1 LLRDD
6 YLLLMLVGYLI
17 SIAVE
22 TPVLVLLLSRRHAL
36 RAKLFAGVWLTA
48 CTYPVVWLVLP
59 PLFEDQP
66 RWLYLL
72 VAETFAPVAECA
84 IFWFAFVRRLPP
96 AEPNAPANEDEW
108 PFPTATEA
116 RGRWDT
122 ARDMAA
128 IVLANLCSFGFGEV
142 LIAAGVFGGG

>member
-1 LLRDD
+1 MPRDN
-6 YLLLMLVGYLI
+6 YLLMMLIGYLI

-22 TPVLVLLLSRRHAL
+22 TPVLVALLSRRHAL
-36 RAKLFAGVWLTA
+36 WKRLFAGVWLTA

-59 PLFEDQP
+59 PLFADNQ

-84 IFWFAFVRRLPP
+84 IFWFAFIRPLPVPGP
-96 AEPNAPANEDEW
+96 AASRNEDEW
-108 PFPTATEA
+108 PFPTPEPPQ
-116 RGRWDT
+116 RWAS
-122 ARDMAA
+122 ARDFGA

-142 LIAAGVFGGG
+142 LIAVEAFDW